1 MSRLSVRNSGAQHEA
16 EPNSESLDHDH
27 SYFGRV
33 GTGLL
38 PDWFSSVVV
47 LLAPALLAAL
57 VVASTL
63 ADGKNLHVGANTAG
77 VAVAGVA
84 FWRGASV
91 IVGVVIAAVVT
102 AGIRAL

>member
-1 MSRLSVRNSGAQHEA
+1 MTAGVAWGVVGGAA
-16 EPNSESLDHDH
+16 AVTAVIKGIGPFALG
-27 SYFGRV
+27 GRE
-33 GTGLL
+33 L
-38 PDWFSSVVV
+38 PEWFSSVVV

-102 AGIRAL
+102 AGLRAL